1 MLTTAPNLKTTW
13 VPLQFCP
20 LNTSGTS
27 PALVICMLNLY
38 LHVLLITNH
47 FPLLILHYL
56 HAEHSNTGLSR
67 IYIWSNLN
75 NQSDLSNFHI
85 NIPVQWKS
93 WLVPQLF
100 ITLLNI
106 LCVFCLL
113 SSLSRVY
120 TGGKRANSFYLMGFG
135 SPSLEHILI
144 LQVATSFLSL
154 QEKLGICTEKSWY
167 LHSE

>member
-1 MLTTAPNLKTTW
+1 MLTIAPNLKTTW
-13 VPLQFCP
+13 VPLQFCA

-47 FPLLILHYL
+47 FPLLILHSL
-56 HAEHSNTGLSR
+56 HAEHSNTGVSR

-120 TGGKRANSFYLMGFG
+120 TGGKSTNSFYLMGFG
-135 SPSLEHILI
+135 SPSLECILI

-154 QEKLGICTEKSWY
+154 QEKLGICTGKAWY